1 MEFQVVFTTTVCDIY
16 IPVIYL
22 REQSCT
28 ISVTAMYDVLVI
40 TVLKS

>member
-1 MEFQVVFTTTVCDIY
+1 MEFQVVFTTTVRDIY

-22 REQSCT
+22 REQSC
-28 ISVTAMYDVLVI
+28 IRSVTAMYDVLVI